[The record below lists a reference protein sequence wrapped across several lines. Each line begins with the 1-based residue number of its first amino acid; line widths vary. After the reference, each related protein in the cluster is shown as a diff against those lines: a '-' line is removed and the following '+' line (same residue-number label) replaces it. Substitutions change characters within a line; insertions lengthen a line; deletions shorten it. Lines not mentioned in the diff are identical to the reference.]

1 MPLSLALKQHR
12 EDKYMKGITTIE
24 LTNVE
29 TGEVESTTDFNMAT
43 DALTNIFSDRS
54 GWGSGSLYEYLTVLS
69 DSENLVVGELFG
81 TLRLLE
87 EPLSTDPSD
96 IHWDLNSKLIGR
108 GGYNVAKPGDY
119 DLGDMGTFNA
129 VESGFV
135 SSNEYKFVY
144 DFDTSSANGT
154 ISCVTLSPLRTLDCF
169 VTKRTLEPSIILA
182 RFHKEYAQY
191 TGNLVDN
198 SVVLGYGSNYIKIY
212 SNSKPS
218 DVLPLMDKCEPSLG
232 KEIST
237 INFSD
242 IDGLDCKYPTFMEKG
257 TNNLILRDSTYV
269 TKISKLNLDDNTFV
283 SSNLS
288 SSEMYYTPCED
299 TSKLYLTKLD
309 DTVLTLHIYDLSQV
323 GVVDTLEPEVYEVT
337 IDISTSLTQGHF
349 VLGDGQFVSIYGM
362 TFNSTTG
369 EYVGRIY
376 EYSYLDN
383 LTSISS
389 TRLLAEGHSYIY
401 NLLHPQ
407 LIFTK
412 NNLDVPV
419 VKTSSY
425 TMKVTYTIKIE

>member
-54 GWGSGSLYEYLTVLS
+54 GWGSGSLYEYLIGS
-69 DSENLVVGELFG
+69 SNLVVGELFG

-119 DLGDMGTFNA
+119 TLGDMGTFNA

-154 ISCVTLSPLRTLDCF
+154 ISCVTLSPLRTIDCF
-169 VTKRTLEPSIILA
+169 IMEPTIKPKIQLT
-182 RFHKEYAQY
+182 YAGTDY
-191 TGNLVDN
+191 MPYRGNLVDN
-198 SVVLGYGSNYIKIY
+198 SVVLNDGYGNLYIY
-212 SNSKPS
+212 QNSKPT
-218 DVLPLMDKCEPSLG
+218 DVLPLMNSSYFTLG

-237 INFSD
+237 LNISD
-242 IDGLDCKYPTFMEKG
+242 IEGLVCRSPIFVERG
-257 TNNLILRDSTYV
+257 TNNLILGNSTSPS
-269 TKISKLNLDDNTFV
+269 KISKLNLDDNTFV

-288 SSEMYYTPCED
+288 SLPKMYYTPCED

-323 GVVDTLEPEVYEVT
+323 GVIDTLEPEVYEVT
-337 IDISTSLTQGHF
+337 IGISTTEERGHF

-376 EYSYLDN
+376 SLDYLDE
-383 LTSISS
+383 LTSMSG
-389 TRLLAEGHSYIY
+389 TRLFATDSGSTH